1 MMKRAFIFPG
11 QASQEVGMAQ
21 DIYEAHDSI
30 KKLYKKA
37 GEILGFNVANISF
50 EGPFEA
56 LTETKVTQPAIFTAS
71 AALFSLLP
79 KTYTFDMTAGH
90 SLGEFTALFAAGV
103 MSFEDAL
110 KIVKVRAEAMQ
121 IAGEEKAG
129 TMAAI
134 INLSREDMQLVI
146 KHSQLKGIVQ
156 TANFNAPGQIVI
168 SGEKEAVKYAMEAAK
183 TAGAKK
189 ALELSVS
196 GAFHSP
202 LMESAKDAL
211 KRVIRTVEF
220 KTAKVPVYCNVDGL
234 GTTDPK
240 KLEENLILQIDSPV
254 LWEDSVNQMVSDG
267 ATEFV
272 EIGPGRVLQGLVKR
286 INREVAVRGISN
298 LAEIKGLGA

>member
-1 MMKRAFIFPG
+1 MTKRAFIFPG

-56 LTETKVTQPAIFTAS
+56 LTETKVTQPAIFIAS

-79 KTYTFDMTAGH
+79 KTFTFDMTAGH